1 MAKGARASSRKRNN
15 AALRAKIFGPAVDA
29 RTERLSAKLQELVS
43 RPKPVDERAMLVDG
57 EGAEKEEQK
66 DAASINIM
74 DGISPPPLWQEAR
87 AQAYGTRNGY
97 RRSEDNLKAK
107 THAPPI
113 EDREEEGAQ
122 EGEEFDNIPVYNAKR
137 YRPWHNKG
145 KEMKL

>member
-66 DAASINIM
+66 DAASINIV
-74 DGISPPPLWQEAR
+74 DGISLTPSSGKVEHRLTEPEMDIDGQKITSKPKH
-87 AQAYGTRNGY
+87 TH
-97 RRSEDNLKAK
+97 RRSKIEKKKVHRKARNSIIFPSITRKGTGPGTTKAK
-107 THAPPI
+107 
-113 EDREEEGAQ
+113 R
-122 EGEEFDNIPVYNAKR
+122 
-137 YRPWHNKG
+137 
-145 KEMKL
+145 